1 MPSMD
6 APSLSNAATTRPG
19 TWSGELRSLFSLGWP
34 LIIAQLAQSAL
45 FTTDVVMMGWLGAKY
60 LAAGALAT
68 AFFIC
73 LQLFG
78 IGLVGAVA
86 PLVAQALGARNFRAV
101 RRIVRQG
108 FWASVVIGTA
118 VAPILW
124 NMEPILLALGQNPEL
139 AAMAATYAHGGI
151 LVLFPV
157 LMIMVLRAF
166 LSAHGATRAILAIT
180 VLGVLVNIAFNYA
193 LMFGN
198 FGMPRLE
205 LRGAAIA
212 TTLTNLVMLA
222 AMLGYTLSRR
232 RYRRYHL
239 MAHFWRADWPHFFAL
254 FRVGTPIGLML
265 LSEVGLFSAAAML
278 MGLLGTAEVA
288 AHAIALQC
296 ASLSFMVPLGL
307 SQATTVRVGLA
318 HGRGDAVGVA
328 RAGWLSLAMTLGFMA
343 LTCALFLL
351 LLLPLQ
357 LVGVFL
363 DPRDPINAD
372 TLALATTYLVVAGLF
387 QLFDGA
393 QVSAAA
399 SLRGLSDTTG
409 PMVIALL
416 GYWAVGLPT
425 AWFLGFQLGWRGV
438 GIWTGLATG
447 LAVVAAILTLR
458 FALRDRLGLLRSPL
472 DGKRVT
478 SEA

>member
-1 MPSMD
+1 MTDMD
-6 APSLSNAATTRPG
+6 ASTSTIAARARPG
-19 TWSGELRSLFSLGWP
+19 TWLGELRSLFTLGWP
-34 LIIAQLAQSAL
+34 LILAQLAQSAL
-45 FTTDVVMMGWLGAKY
+45 FTTDVVMMGWLGSKY

-78 IGLVGAVA
+78 VGLVGAVA

-108 FWASVVIGTA
+108 FWAAVLIGA
-118 VAPILW
+118 VVAPLLW
-124 NMEPILLALGQNPEL
+124 NMQPILLALGQDPEL

-151 LVLFPV
+151 LILFPL
-157 LMIMVLRAF
+157 LMIVVMRAF
-166 LSAHGATRAILAIT
+166 LSAHGSTGAILVIT
-180 VLGVLVNIAFNYA
+180 VLGVLVNIVFNYA
-193 LMFGN
+193 LIFGH
-198 FGMPRLE
+198 FGLPRLE

-212 TTLTNLVMLA
+212 TTMTNLVMLA
-222 AMLGYTLSRR
+222 ALLGYTLRHR

-239 MAHFWRADWPHFFAL
+239 LARFWRADWPHFFEL

-278 MGLLGTAEVA
+278 MGWLGTAEVA
-288 AHAIALQC
+288 AHAIAMQC

-318 HGRGDAVGVA
+318 YGRSDPLGVA
-328 RAGWLSLAMTLGFMA
+328 RAGWLSLGLTLGFMA
-343 LTCALFLL
+343 LTCTLFLL
-351 LLLPLQ
+351 APLH
-357 LVGVFL
+357 LVGIFL
-363 DPRDPINAD
+363 DPTDPGNAD
-372 TLALATTYLVVAGLF
+372 TLALAATYLVIAGLF

-399 SLRGLSDTTG
+399 SLRGLSDTTV
-409 PMVIALL
+409 PMVIALI

-425 AWFLGFQLGWRGV
+425 GWYLGFQLDWRGV

-447 LAVVAAILTLR
+447 LAAVALVLNLR
-458 FALRDRLGLLRSPL
+458 FALRGRLGLDRP
-472 DGKRVT
+472 
-478 SEA
+478 A

>member
-1 MPSMD
+1 MTDMD
-6 APSLSNAATTRPG
+6 ASTSTIAARARPG
-19 TWSGELRSLFSLGWP
+19 TWLGELRSLFTLGWP
-34 LIIAQLAQSAL
+34 LILAQLAQSAL
-45 FTTDVVMMGWLGAKY
+45 FTTDVVMMGWLGSKY

-78 IGLVGAVA
+78 VGLVGAVA

-108 FWASVVIGTA
+108 FWAAVLIGA
-118 VAPILW
+118 VVAPLLW
-124 NMEPILLALGQNPEL
+124 NMQPILLALGQDPEL

-151 LVLFPV
+151 LILFPL
-157 LMIMVLRAF
+157 LMIVVMRAF
-166 LSAHGATRAILAIT
+166 LSAHGSTGAILVIT
-180 VLGVLVNIAFNYA
+180 VLGVLVNIVFNYA
-193 LMFGN
+193 LIFGH

-212 TTLTNLVMLA
+212 TTMTNLVMLA
-222 AMLGYTLSRR
+222 ALLGYTLRHR

-239 MAHFWRADWPHFFAL
+239 LARFWRADWPHFFEL

-278 MGLLGTAEVA
+278 MGWLGTAEVA
-288 AHAIALQC
+288 AHAIAMQC

-318 HGRGDAVGVA
+318 YGRSDPLGVA
-328 RAGWLSLAMTLGFMA
+328 RAGWLSLGLTLGFMA
-343 LTCALFLL
+343 LTCTLFLL
-351 LLLPLQ
+351 APLH
-357 LVGVFL
+357 LVGIFL
-363 DPRDPINAD
+363 DPTDPGNAD
-372 TLALATTYLVVAGLF
+372 TLALAATYLVIAGLF

-399 SLRGLSDTTG
+399 SLRGLSDTTV
-409 PMVIALL
+409 PMVIALI

-425 AWFLGFQLGWRGV
+425 GWYLGFQLDWRGV

-447 LAVVAAILTLR
+447 LAAVALVLNLR
-458 FALRDRLGLLRSPL
+458 FALRGRLGLDRP
-472 DGKRVT
+472 
-478 SEA
+478 A